1 MAGREHLI
9 RMTDTLQDFMNSV
22 TRALRATALLLLRLV
37 AGALGLVF
45 MLGLMLFG
53 LIAGSLLIAWALLRG
68 RRPVMRFGSMPAGW
82 PRHGRGGGGPATR
95 ASAGEVIDIEA
106 REVTSAPPPDPR

>member
-1 MAGREHLI
+1 
-9 RMTDTLQDFMNSV
+9 MTHTMQDFMNSV
-22 TRALRATALLLLRLV
+22 TRTLRATGLLLLRLM
-37 AGALGLVF
+37 AGALGLAF

-53 LIAGSLLIAWALLRG
+53 LIAGSVVIAWALLRG
-68 RRPVMRFGSMPAGW
+68 RRPTLRFGSVPAGW
-82 PRHGRGGGGPATR
+82 PRHGRRGAAPATR

>member
-1 MAGREHLI
+1 M
-9 RMTDTLQDFMNSV
+9 QDFMNSV
-22 TRALRATALLLLRLV
+22 IRALRATALVLVRLV
-37 AGALGLVF
+37 AGALGLVL

-82 PRHGRGGGGPATR
+82 PRHVRRGVGPATP
-95 ASAGEVIDIEA
+95 ASTGEVIDIEA
-106 REVTSAPPPDPR
+106 REVTPSPPPDPR

>member
-1 MAGREHLI
+1 
-9 RMTDTLQDFMNSV
+9 MTHTMQDFMNSV
-22 TRALRATALLLLRLV
+22 TRALRATALLLVRLV
-37 AGALGLVF
+37 AGALGLVL

-82 PRHGRGGGGPATR
+82 PRHGRDAAGHGTR

-106 REVTSAPPPDPR
+106 REVTPSPPPDPR